1 MMRSERDDRILRSTR
16 LLAACIVPFLLVAF
30 FALYLFPDDT
40 KSYFAW
46 EIHPAMTPLV
56 MGAGYIAG
64 SYFFAAVV
72 IESRWH
78 RIHLGF
84 LPITAFTIFLAIA
97 TFSHLDRFDKDHV
110 AFWLWTGLYVVTPV
124 LVPLAWLNNRR
135 TDPGTPE
142 PGEVPLPGRVRTV
155 LLCVGALQT
164 CVALALLVSPST
176 MIDSWPWKLT
186 PLTAQVL
193 GGWFALPG
201 VVALMMGIDGR
212 WTAIRI
218 TLNSQLI
225 GLGLIL
231 VGAARD
237 WDSFDTSNALAY
249 VFVGGLGALFAGLLA
264 LALYMRGH
272 DRRAAPPAGLAPT

>member
-1 MMRSERDDRILRSTR
+1 MATERDDRVLPATR
-16 LLAACIVPFLLVAF
+16 ALAAFIVPFLAVAF
-30 FALYLFPDDT
+30 FLLYMFPNDT
-40 KSYFAW
+40 KHWFAW

-64 SYFFAAVV
+64 SYFFVAVA
-72 IESRWH
+72 IERRWH
-78 RIHLGF
+78 RVHVGF

-110 AFWLWTGLYVVTPV
+110 AFWIWTGLYVTTPI

-142 PGEVPLPGRVRTV
+142 PGEAPLPRNVRRG
-155 LLCVGALQT
+155 LLAAGALQS
-164 CVALALLVSPST
+164 AIALLLLLFPST
-176 MIDSWPWKLT
+176 MIDIWPWKLT

-212 WTAIRI
+212 WSAIRI
-218 TLNSQLI
+218 TLNSQL
-225 GLGLIL
+225 LGIALIL

-237 WDSFDTSNALAY
+237 WDSFDSGSVWSY
-249 VFVGGLGALFAGLLA
+249 VFVGGLGVLFAGLLA
-264 LALYMRGH
+264 LALYMRGRS
-272 DRRAAPPAGLAPT
+272 RRPVVAGGLTAA